1 MMHSGWVIHYFFVVC
16 FNSNRINYFDMLVS
30 FRRRLVHPSLCASCL
45 YKSMLYTVPC
55 DIGAIILFSF
65 LYNIFL
71 SPLVGR
77 RSSLFRSNS
86 PFRFP
91 LITYGSYIDPFE
103 LLLSSAFISRWKY
116 QFSSDHWS
124 QATSSVVSTWMGDR
138 LGTPCNA
145 DIFIF
150 FAFIICHLLTFCNVP
165 PHTLGQQN
173 SPPARPARPARPGEW
188 TRIWSSLQFDHHT
201 LFVHCRYRRSTNLR
215 ATRRR
220 HGLGTTK
227 WCIIPHQHQHQHQW
241 GESSE

>member
-1 MMHSGWVIHYFFVVC
+1 MHSGWVIHYFFVVC

-65 LYNIFL
+65 FYICIYIFL
-71 SPLVGR
+71 GPLVGR

-91 LITYGSYIDPFE
+91 LTTYGSYINPFE

-138 LGTPCNA
+138 LGTPRNA
-145 DIFIF
+145 DIFCLF
-150 FAFIICHLLTFCNVP
+150 FYFFL
-165 PHTLGQQN
+165 
-173 SPPARPARPARPGEW
+173 
-188 TRIWSSLQFDHHT
+188 
-201 LFVHCRYRRSTNLR
+201 RSTLSLPFQFLATSISESTR
-215 ATRRR
+215 ATNATSLSIFYFLLFLFWRRTAR
-220 HGLGTTK
+220 VL
-227 WCIIPHQHQHQHQW
+227 
-241 GESSE
+241 